1 MKRFDKLT
9 VPSKAEGKSQA
20 WLSDDFAAPRRPD
33 TLLEEKG
40 YARGFKHV
48 AGLDEVGRGPW
59 AGPVVAAA
67 VIFPRGVTHPDIR
80 DSKLLAAK
88 KREELA
94 LWIKQ
99 EAVAWALGIVGP
111 EEIDRINILRAS
123 LLAMSIAVSRLR
135 PVPELLLI
143 DGQHVIPLA
152 YLNGESERQQ
162 APHASPF
169 TPHVRGKGLGESASR
184 REPVLSQVEGPLAF
198 PRQQAIIKGDL
209 VCHSIAAASIV
220 AKVARDQLMAELD
233 DLYPEYGFRQHKGYG
248 SAAHAEALKRL
259 GPTPIHRRSFSPVC
273 KSFEGAGG
281 PLVSPLFAQK

>member
-1 MKRFDKLT
+1 MKR
-9 VPSKAEGKSQA
+9 SES
-20 WLSDDFAAPRRPD
+20 WLSEDFAAPRRPD

-67 VIFPRGVTHPDIR
+67 VIFPRGVIHPEIR
-80 DSKLLAAK
+80 DSKLLTAK

-99 EAVAWALGIVGP
+99 EAIAWALGIVGP

-135 PVPELLLI
+135 PFPQLLLI

-162 APHASPF
+162 APHASLF
-169 TPHVRGKGLGESASR
+169 TPHVRGKGLGESASS
-184 REPVLSQVEGPLAF
+184 LSPLAY

-233 DLYPEYGFRQHKGYG
+233 DLYPEYGFRRHKGYG
-248 SAAHAEALKRL
+248 SAAHAAALKRL
-259 GPTPIHRRSFSPVC
+259 GPTPIHRRSFSPVW
-273 KSFEGAGG
+273 KMFDRAGG
-281 PLVSPLFAQK
+281 LLPGALFMEK